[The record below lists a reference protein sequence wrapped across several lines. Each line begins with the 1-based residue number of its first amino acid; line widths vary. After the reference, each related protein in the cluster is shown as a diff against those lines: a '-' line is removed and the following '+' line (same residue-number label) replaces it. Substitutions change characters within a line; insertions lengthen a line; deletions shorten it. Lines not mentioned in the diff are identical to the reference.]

1 MSFVEMERQ
10 YRELE
15 ARLIR
20 GELTEEEFLAQ
31 VSEFRVTDS
40 KGRRW
45 MLSGRTGRW
54 LVNEGGRWVFAEPPK
69 EAQSSRLPAPSE
81 MPSPTKAAEAPT
93 TVTVPGRPSE
103 AYKEQGPKPIAL
115 RLLGAGIAVLL
126 LIGCLIG
133 SGISAWVLLLR
144 DLGEATPVPTTEVV
158 VGLVDTFTPRP
169 ATPTYT
175 PTFTPTP
182 SRTPTPTVTPTP
194 TDTSPPTP
202 TATYEPTVPPSP
214 ASLPA
219 ATASRSPTPVAIATS
234 LASGQTYVVKQ
245 GETLSEIAARFGLTV
260 EELAQANGITNPALI
275 RAGQVLIIPAPGVA
289 PSTPTV
295 TPTWTPLVLV
305 TPTPTRTLQPTL
317 THTFQ
322 PTPTRTPTRSG
333 PTPTPQPT
341 QTPRPTPTPTPKAAA
356 LSGKIAFTVWNAPLG
371 KYELYVSRIDGSGRN
386 LLGQGLRQPQFRQDG
401 DLLAANGHGM
411 PNFEHLVKMKP
422 DGSELV
428 EISRYAEDSY
438 PTWSPDGNIV
448 AYSSSSWGDGQTRLG
463 IVHDMFG
470 RQQDWIRIG
479 TTEIRGEYPF
489 WMANGWIVYHGCDFL
504 VDHAACGL
512 YKVPAGG
519 GNYLRVT
526 THQSDTAP
534 AGYGQRMAFM
544 TSRDGN
550 WEVYVVNLDGS
561 GLKRLTNDGSRDG
574 LPTWSPDGRSIAF
587 VSDRGGSWAI
597 WVMNADGSNQR
608 KLFNLNGGYGSGE
621 SDWTHERI
629 SWAP

>member
-1 MSFVEMERQ
+1 MNFAEAEQQ

-20 GELTEEEFLAQ
+20 GELTEEEFLAR
-31 VSEFRVTDS
+31 VSEFRITDRE
-40 KGRRW
+40 GRRW

-54 LVNEGGRWVFAEPPK
+54 LVNEGGRWVFAEPPR
-69 EAQSSRLPAPSE
+69 EP
-81 MPSPTKAAEAPT
+81 PSPEPLTRPETPPSPARAEAPAARVAPT
-93 TVTVPGRPSE
+93 RPPE
-103 AYKEQGPKPIAL
+103 AGAKPGPKPIAP
-115 RLLGAGIAVLL
+115 RILGIGVALLL

-133 SGISAWVLLLR
+133 SGISAWVFLLR
-144 DLGEATPVPTTEVV
+144 DLGEATLAPTGEEAVV
-158 VGLVDTFTPRP
+158 ALMDTFTPRP
-169 ATPTYT
+169 ATATYT
-175 PTFTPTP
+175 PTFTRTP

-194 TDTSPPTP
+194 TETSPPIP
-202 TATYEPTVPPSP
+202 TATSEPTLVP
-214 ASLPA
+214 
-219 ATASRSPTPVAIATS
+219 SPTPVPTATASQAPVATATS
-234 LASGQTYVVKQ
+234 FLSGQRYIVQ
-245 GETLSEIAARFGLTV
+245 PGETLSEIAARFGLTV
-260 EELAQANGITNPALI
+260 EELARANGITNPALI
-275 RAGQVLIIPAPGVA
+275 RAGQELIIPAPGAV

-305 TPTPTRTLQPTL
+305 SPTPTRTLQPTP
-317 THTFQ
+317 TRGS
-322 PTPTRTPTRSG
+322 PTPTSTRTPQATPTRSG
-333 PTPTPQPT
+333 PTPTP
-341 QTPRPTPTPTPKAAA
+341 RPTATPTPKSVA
-356 LSGKIAFTVWNAPLG
+356 LSGKIAFTLWNPVVG

-386 LLGQGLRQPQFRQDG
+386 LLGQGLRQPQFRPDG
-401 DLLAANGHGM
+401 NLLAANGHGL

-428 EISRYAEDSY
+428 EVSRYAEDSY

-448 AYSSSSWGDGQTRLG
+448 AYSSTSWGDGQTRLG

-489 WMANGWIVYHGCDFL
+489 WMANGWIVYRGCDFL
-504 VDHAACGL
+504 GDHAACGL

-534 AGYGQRMAFM
+534 AGYGQRIAFM
-544 TSRDGN
+544 SSRDGN
-550 WEVYVVNLDGS
+550 WEVYAVNLDGS
-561 GLKRLTNDGSRDG
+561 GLKRLTNDGARDG
-574 LPTWSPDGRSIAF
+574 LPTWSPDGKSIAF
-587 VSDRGGSWAI
+587 VSDRSGSWAI

-608 KLFNLNGGYGSGE
+608 KLFDLGGEYGGGE
-621 SDWTHERI
+621 FDWTHERI